1 MTKFVRQVEI
11 ALKYQA
17 AELKEK
23 FKISCKRQ
31 RILTNSDGSVRT
43 WLKKSIPDIHDSQF
57 VSDVIKPL
65 EIEELITGSGRAKL
79 LVPNSKSGAT
89 SAKWSLAPE
98 MLWHQNST
106 KPDTSAASSTASKS
120 GNVFLLCMAIAY
132 IGLVHEFDLGCSTKY
147 TPFTVANYQ
156 FTGENGGQSV
166 QHEVLLFE
174 ALQEGLEEEM
184 ARDPTVCV
192 MGEDVGH
199 YGGSYKVT
207 KGIAK
212 KFGDLRCL
220 DTPIAE
226 NAFTGMGI
234 GAAMMGLRPII
245 EGMNM
250 GFLLLAFNQISNN
263 CGMLHYTSGGQF
275 KIPVVIRGP
284 GGVGRQ
290 LGAEHSQRL
299 ESYFQSIPG
308 IQMVACSTPY
318 NAKGLMKAAIRSDN
332 PVILFEHVLLYNLKE
347 TIPDEDYV
355 LNLEEAEMVRP
366 GEHITIL
373 TYSRM
378 RSLKPFDLHTIGNSI
393 KKTHSVLIVE
403 ECMRTGGIG
412 ASLTAAINEN
422 FQDYLD
428 TPIVCLSSQDV
439 PTPYAGTLEEWTVVQ
454 PPQIVAAVEQM
465 CQ

>member
-1 MTKFVRQVEI
+1 MWRHNRSLPYQLLNQIDPKQTTEHPCFFLNFSAPFPSYKSLSTPYIYIPRKVSFLVVRSD
-11 ALKYQA
+11 A
-17 AELKEK
+17 A
-23 FKISCKRQ
+23 KINSGVN
-31 RILTNSDGSVRT
+31 RIG
-43 WLKKSIPDIHDSQF
+43 
-57 VSDVIKPL
+57 
-65 EIEELITGSGRAKL
+65 GRADH
-79 LVPNSKSGAT
+79 LVANAVAT
-89 SAKWSLAPE
+89 KA
-98 MLWHQNST
+98 
-106 KPDTSAASSTASKS
+106 DTSAASTASKS
-120 GNVFLLCMAIAY
+120 GHEILLY
-132 IGLVHEFDLGCSTKY
+132 
-147 TPFTVANYQ
+147 
-156 FTGENGGQSV
+156 
-166 QHEVLLFE
+166 E
-174 ALQEGLEEEM
+174 ALKEGLEEEM
-184 ARDPTVCV
+184 ERDARVCV

-207 KGIAK
+207 KGLAP
-212 KFGDLRCL
+212 KFGDLRVL

-347 TIPDEDYV
+347 TIPDEEYV

-366 GEHITIL
+366 GQHVTIL

-378 RSLKPFDLHTIGNSI
+378 RYHVMQAAKTLVNKGYDPEVIDIRSLKPFDLHTIGNSI
-393 KKTHSVLIVE
+393 KKTHRVLIVE

-428 TPIVCLSSQDV
+428 APIVCLSSQDV

-454 PPQIVAAVEQM
+454 PPQIVAAVEQL

>member
-1 MTKFVRQVEI
+1 MASIYQPVRATTTLTSSTLSSRRSLTERKVSFVVLRSGGVKDSG
-11 ALKYQA
+11 LK
-17 AELKEK
+17 
-23 FKISCKRQ
+23 
-31 RILTNSDGSVRT
+31 RICCRGD
-43 WLKKSIPDIHDSQF
+43 QF
-57 VSDVIKPL
+57 VTNAVA
-65 EIEELITGSGRAKL
+65 AK
-79 LVPNSKSGAT
+79 A
-89 SAKWSLAPE
+89 
-98 MLWHQNST
+98 
-106 KPDTSAASSTASKS
+106 DTPAESTASKPGIKTYDLLVDFVERKVSFVVVRS
-120 GNVFLLCMAIAY
+120 GGVKDS
-132 IGLVHEFDLGCSTKY
+132 GLKRIRCRGDQFVTNAVAAKADTPAESTASKPGHEL
-147 TPFTVANYQ
+147 
-156 FTGENGGQSV
+156 
-166 QHEVLLFE
+166 LLFE
-174 ALQEGLEEEM
+174 ALREGLEEEM
-184 ARDPTVCV
+184 ERDARVCV
-192 MGEDVGH
+192 IGEDVGH

-207 KGIAK
+207 KGLADK
-212 KFGDLRCL
+212 YGDLRVL

-226 NAFTGMGI
+226 NSFTGMGI
-234 GAAMMGLRPII
+234 GAAMTGLRPII

-347 TIPDEDYV
+347 RIPDEEYV
-355 LNLEEAEMVRP
+355 LSLEEAEMVRP
-366 GEHITIL
+366 GEHVTIL

-378 RSLKPFDLHTIGNSI
+378 RYHVMQAAKTLVNKGYDPEVIDIRSLKPFDLYTIGNSI
-393 KKTHSVLIVE
+393 KKTHRVLIVE

-412 ASLTAAINEN
+412 ASLTAAITEN
-422 FQDYLD
+422 FNDYLD
-428 TPIVCLSSQDV
+428 APIMCLSSQDV

-454 PPQIVAAVEQM
+454 PPQIVAAVEQL